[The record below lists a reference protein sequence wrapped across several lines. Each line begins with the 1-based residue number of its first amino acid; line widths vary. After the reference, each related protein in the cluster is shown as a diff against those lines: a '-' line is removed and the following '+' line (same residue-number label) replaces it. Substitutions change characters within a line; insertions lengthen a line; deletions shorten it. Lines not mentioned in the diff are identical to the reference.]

1 MIGIG
6 TIDRRQV
13 IFPHEVKAMAEYFK
27 KLYLLDPLFRALVH
41 SRLSG
46 SQDSS
51 VSGKF
56 PDGVLTEEDEMEI
69 LREYAITLYK
79 EHKTLKSLFMESL
92 KVSGK
97 SIGLK
102 DPPNRFTKP

>member
-1 MIGIG
+1 MG
-6 TIDRRQV
+6 
-13 IFPHEVKAMAEYFK
+13 EYFK

-46 SQDSS
+46 AQEAEL
-51 VSGKF
+51 SGTL
-56 PDGVLTEEDEMEI
+56 PDGILTEEDEMEI

-97 SIGLK
+97 SVDLNERSSS
-102 DPPNRFTKP
+102 PPRKP

>member
-1 MIGIG
+1 
-6 TIDRRQV
+6 
-13 IFPHEVKAMAEYFK
+13 MAEYFK
-27 KLYLLDPLFRALVH
+27 KLYSLDPLFRALVH

-46 SQDSS
+46 AQDSS
-51 VSGKF
+51 ASGKF
-56 PDGVLTEEDEMEI
+56 PEGVLTEEDEMEI

-79 EHKTLKSLFMESL
+79 EHKTLKNLFMESL

-102 DPPNRFTKP
+102 DSPKRSTRQ

>member
-1 MIGIG
+1 
-6 TIDRRQV
+6 
-13 IFPHEVKAMAEYFK
+13 MAEFFK
-27 KLYLLDPLFRALVH
+27 KLYSLDPLFRALVH

-46 SQDSS
+46 AKDAAAT
-51 VSGKF
+51 GKF
-56 PDGVLTEEDEMEI
+56 PEGILTEEDEMEI

-102 DPPNRFTKP
+102 DPPRRPSK

>member
-1 MIGIG
+1 M
-6 TIDRRQV
+6 V
-13 IFPHEVKAMAEYFK
+13 EYFK
-27 KLYLLDPLFRALVH
+27 KLYSLDPLFRALVH
-41 SRLSG
+41 SKLSG
-46 SQDSS
+46 AQESPP
-51 VSGKF
+51 SGVF
-56 PDGVLTEEDEMEI
+56 PDGVLTEEDEIEI

-102 DPPNRFTKP
+102 DPPGRSAKS